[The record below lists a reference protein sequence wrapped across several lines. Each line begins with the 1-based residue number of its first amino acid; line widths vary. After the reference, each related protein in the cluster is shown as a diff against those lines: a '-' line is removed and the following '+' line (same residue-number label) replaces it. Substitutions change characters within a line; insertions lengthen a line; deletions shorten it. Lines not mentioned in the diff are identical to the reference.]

1 MNAYL
6 NSKRDPHVWTEVK
19 SIFSSGNTMKL
30 VASRQFDVRNDDQD
44 LFLGH
49 KKNFIVGFV
58 DQNKN
63 LAEWSRE
70 MDLHLQSGFMT
81 AKASGKRE
89 KATPYKLEENI
100 FIGGNTAIYKL
111 PVILDG
117 KGVAIPGTKTTSGY
131 WKADCGPNGFN
142 CIKYKMNGEYYVYTD
157 STGLYN
163 KLVLTVRVTL
173 ENKYDPKNGYAF
185 ILNMAYNSNNTACE
199 SVIVHRKKRGTKI
212 WSKDEKWKIESYISK
227 KPLMV
232 VREDPRLG
240 YPKDE
245 DKCAPWKLMKISGN
259 QD

>member
-1 MNAYL
+1 
-6 NSKRDPHVWTEVK
+6 
-19 SIFSSGNTMKL
+19 
-30 VASRQFDVRNDDQD
+30 
-44 LFLGH
+44 LGH

-58 DQNKN
+58 DQKKDI
-63 LAEWSRE
+63 AEWSGE

-89 KATPYKLEENI
+89 KAKPYKLEENI
-100 FIGGNTAIYKL
+100 FIGGKTAIYKL

-117 KGVAIPGTKTTSGY
+117 KGVAVPGTKTRGGY

-142 CIKYKMNGEYYVYTD
+142 CIRYKMNGSYYVYTD

-173 ENKYDPKNGYAF
+173 EKNYNPKNGYAF

-212 WSKDEKWKIESYISK
+212 WSKDEKWKTESYISK

-259 QD
+259 KYQLELKIERNFQAGCPMNSNGVRGGRDYIYDESVPFVATF